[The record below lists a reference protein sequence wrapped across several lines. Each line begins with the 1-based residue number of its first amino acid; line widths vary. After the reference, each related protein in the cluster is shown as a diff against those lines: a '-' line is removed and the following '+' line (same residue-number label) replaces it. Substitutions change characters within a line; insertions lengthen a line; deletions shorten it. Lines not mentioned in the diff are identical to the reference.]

1 MVFYIA
7 RFWAT
12 VLELRQQRK
21 VVAKMFERISG
32 FLNTLFADMQTTFIT
47 IFMIGLLIC
56 AIGVWAGD
64 EQSSPKFKNG
74 LKLCVVGVVLF
85 LLAKPVIDYI
95 QTNL

>member
-1 MVFYIA
+1 MNRKGGGNVFD
-7 RFWAT
+7 
-12 VLELRQQRK
+12 
-21 VVAKMFERISG
+21 RISV
-32 FLNTLFADMQTTFIT
+32 FLNTLFSDMQGTFIT

-74 LKLCVVGVVLF
+74 LKLCVLGVVLF

>member
-1 MVFYIA
+1 
-7 RFWAT
+7 
-12 VLELRQQRK
+12 
-21 VVAKMFERISG
+21 
-32 FLNTLFADMQTTFIT
+32 MQSTFIT

-74 LKLCVVGVVLF
+74 LKLSVLGVVLF

-95 QTNL
+95 QVNL

>member
-1 MVFYIA
+1 MFA
-7 RFWAT
+7 RIQA
-12 VLELRQQRK
+12 
-21 VVAKMFERISG
+21 
-32 FLNTLFADMQTTFIT
+32 FLNTLFSDMQGTFIT

-74 LKLCVVGVVLF
+74 IKLCVLGVVLF
-85 LLAKPVIDYI
+85 LLARPVIDYV